1 MLCRIFHKS
10 NIGPPSGQRYA
21 PFVEAEWDDNDLAVV
36 PGMEN
41 GDEIAAGRNVSVG
54 GKSQLALP
62 EGNSHGTCVERN
74 ANDIHVEGDTFHEVC
89 ALYDSAFFFSIILS
103 FKA

>member
-21 PFVEAEWDDNDLAVV
+21 PFIEEEWEDDESTVV

-41 GDEIAAGRNVSVG
+41 GDEVAAGRHMNVG
-54 GKSQLALP
+54 GNSQGACA
-62 EGNSHGTCVERN
+62 EGNSHGTCAERN
-74 ANDIHVEGDTFHEVC
+74 ANDTHVEGATIQQVC
-89 ALYDSAFFFSIILS
+89 ALYDSAFPPS
-103 FKA
+103 FYPSK